1 MASAPRAR
9 GRSTGAEGVC
19 ERRPFLLMKATSML
33 FSIPDMLTPSAAWL
47 VGAGTLLLHAQLKKR
62 RNRVSS
68 GQSTA
73 SSQAKLAKTIG
84 SGRRS
89 RFQDSQIPPLFCV
102 PDARAYESATEKIN
116 LSVETSTVLEVGCQL
131 NRVTHSLAARA
142 KALIGVDINR
152 KAPRSQRQ
160 EKGQTFYRQPGA
172 PVPANAS
179 LHILDTWD
187 LAALA
192 EVMCGGV
199 AAPTSNEVS
208 VVFFDASV
216 VLGNDLPFEILALT
230 RSVMRLCPNLQC
242 IVVKSRALCALQ
254 QQLRPVPCPTRPLAR
269 ASAYSSASS
278 PRALAP
284 APATAPVPVS
294 GRVHLLAADLV
305 HDYRTAA
312 HECVEHLL
320 APGEWALE
328 IGAHVGA
335 TTVLI
340 HDLLCARGGGGCV
353 GVDVSESI
361 IARAKVLNPHVPFDV
376 ADAWDVRSL
385 LAALEHATTGTAD
398 GAETSVAAAPPP
410 PSPPAK
416 RAVTRRAPALLL
428 VDVGGLSGANGTLD
442 AVALIRMLCAV
453 FHSSLRALVIKSS
466 CLRTL
471 ARQLKTVRDL
481 DRIEAP
487 STAS

>member
-1 MASAPRAR
+1 M
-9 GRSTGAEGVC
+9 
-19 ERRPFLLMKATSML
+19 
-33 FSIPDMLTPSAAWL
+33 
-47 VGAGTLLLHAQLKKR
+47 
-62 RNRVSS
+62 
-68 GQSTA
+68 
-73 SSQAKLAKTIG
+73 
-84 SGRRS
+84 
-89 RFQDSQIPPLFCV
+89 

-230 RSVMRLCPNLQC
+230 RSVMRRPAFGASW
-242 IVVKSRALCALQ
+242 SRPCAVRTAAAAPPCALSYTSTGSCLRLLLRLITTGTGTGTGNGTGTG
-254 QQLRPVPCPTRPLAR
+254 LRPR
-269 ASAYSSASS
+269 
-278 PRALAP
+278 
-284 APATAPVPVS
+284 
-294 GRVHLLAADLV
+294 HLLAAAWS
-305 HDYRTAA
+305 TTMPP
-312 HECVEHLL
+312 L
-320 APGEWALE
+320 ASVSSTCLPRRMGPRDRRARRP
-328 IGAHVGA
+328 

-398 GAETSVAAAPPP
+398 GAETTSVAAPPPP

>member
-1 MASAPRAR
+1 
-9 GRSTGAEGVC
+9 
-19 ERRPFLLMKATSML
+19 ML
-33 FSIPDMLTPSAAWL
+33 SDLLTPSAAWL
-47 VGAGTLLLHAQLKKR
+47 VGAGTLLLRAQLKKR

-73 SSQAKLAKTIG
+73 SSQTKLAKTIG

-116 LSVETSTVLEVGCQL
+116 LSVEASTVLEVGCQL
-131 NRVTHSLAARA
+131 NRVTHVLAARA

-179 LHILDTWD
+179 FHILDTWD

-208 VVFFDASV
+208 VAFFDASV

-269 ASAYSSASS
+269 PSAYSSASS
-278 PRALAP
+278 PPALAP
-284 APATAPVPVS
+284 APAPGPVS

-340 HDLLCARGGGGCV
+340 HDVLSARGGGGCV

-398 GAETSVAAAPPP
+398 VAETTFIAAAAAPPP
-410 PSPPAK
+410 PPPAK
-416 RAVTRRAPALLL
+416 RAETRRAPALLL

-466 CLRTL
+466 CMRTL

-481 DRIEAP
+481 DRLEAP
-487 STAS
+487 SAA

>member
-1 MASAPRAR
+1 MRTAAAAPPCALSYP
-9 GRSTGAEGVC
+9 STGSC
-19 ERRPFLLMKATSML
+19 LRLL
-33 FSIPDMLTPSAAWL
+33 
-47 VGAGTLLLHAQLKKR
+47 
-62 RNRVSS
+62 
-68 GQSTA
+68 
-73 SSQAKLAKTIG
+73 
-84 SGRRS
+84 
-89 RFQDSQIPPLFCV
+89 
-102 PDARAYESATEKIN
+102 
-116 LSVETSTVLEVGCQL
+116 
-131 NRVTHSLAARA
+131 
-142 KALIGVDINR
+142 
-152 KAPRSQRQ
+152 
-160 EKGQTFYRQPGA
+160 
-172 PVPANAS
+172 
-179 LHILDTWD
+179 
-187 LAALA
+187 
-192 EVMCGGV
+192 
-199 AAPTSNEVS
+199 
-208 VVFFDASV
+208 
-216 VLGNDLPFEILALT
+216 
-230 RSVMRLCPNLQC
+230 
-242 IVVKSRALCALQ
+242 
-254 QQLRPVPCPTRPLAR
+254 
-269 ASAYSSASS
+269 SASS

-305 HDYRTAA
+305 HDIAPPLTSVSST
-312 HECVEHLL
+312 CC
-320 APGEWALE
+320 PGEWALE